1 MKLNTDFPMIK
12 VTDDERFNGVLWQ
25 VTGEMGL
32 EDQPDGSGLLSY
44 DISIDDSANPI
55 EDMEAFR
62 QYTGAFLVRAIE
74 KGLEIEKS

>member
-12 VTDDERFNGVLWQ
+12 VTDDDRFNDVLWQ
-25 VTGEMGL
+25 ITGEMDL

-55 EDMEAFR
+55 EDMEAFH
-62 QYTGAFLVRAIE
+62 QYTGDFLIRAIE